1 MAIDPLVPTYDSDV
15 PRKRIV
21 DEVLDLLRY
30 RELIRNLVS
39 RNITARY
46 KRSVLGVLW
55 ALMDPILTMIVMS
68 VVFTALFHRTI
79 PAFPVF
85 LLSGLVAWNF
95 FSQSSL
101 QAMYDLIRG
110 GRLIGRVNLP
120 LSAFTFASVGTGLVN
135 LLLSLIPLLVL
146 MLVFRI
152 PLTPALLFTPVAVI
166 ILTGYPS
173 LESATASIEHDV
185 SAYIRKPFS
194 IEEFREVLVRIA
206 KKKGLVLRK
215 EDELHIAIGRN
226 IRELRKSRALTL
238 KQMSRRTNLS
248 VSLLSQIERAE
259 SSASV
264 SSLFKV
270 ATALD
275 VKITDLFGDY

>member
-1 MAIDPLVPTYDSDV
+1 MGIVMAQLSLLVVDDDKDVCEYLEDFLVHDGYKVRSINDPTNAIEELKNSEYHVV
-15 PRKRIV
+15 I
-21 DEVLDLLRY
+21 LDLMMPKLNG
-30 RELIRNLVS
+30 I
-39 RNITARY
+39 
-46 KRSVLGVLW
+46 
-55 ALMDPILTMIVMS
+55 D
-68 VVFTALFHRTI
+68 
-79 PAFPVF
+79 
-85 LLSGLVAWNF
+85 LLS
-95 FSQSSL
+95 Q
-101 QAMYDLIRG
+101 IRKVDG
-110 GRLIGRVNLP
+110 D
-120 LSAFTFASVGTGLVN
+120 
-135 LLLSLIPLLVL
+135 
-146 MLVFRI
+146 
-152 PLTPALLFTPVAVI
+152 VAVV

-185 SAYIRKPFS
+185 SAYIKKPFS
-194 IEEFREVLVRIA
+194 IDEFREVLLRIA

-215 EDELHIAIGRN
+215 EDELHITIGRN
-226 IRELRKSRALTL
+226 IRELRKARGLTL